1 MKERRQDMKMSEYL
15 TEIMTTI
22 PKELEESLM
31 LEHEQR
37 QNLLAAYNF
46 LIAVPH
52 VALRAMSIYPRG
64 IPERL
69 DTRIRTAVEKSRQA
83 IADYRSGQMDAK
95 ALKTAIKECR
105 AETSEIRKTLKA
117 TGAERKEG

>member
-1 MKERRQDMKMSEYL
+1 MKMSEYL

-83 IADYRSGQMDAK
+83 ISGYRSGRINAK

>member
-1 MKERRQDMKMSEYL
+1 MKMSEYL
-15 TEIMTTI
+15 TEVMTTI

-52 VALRAMSIYPRG
+52 VPLRAMSIYPRG

-69 DTRIRTAVEKSRQA
+69 GTRIRTAVVKSRRA
-83 IADYRSGQMDAK
+83 IAGYRSGQIDAK
-95 ALKTAIKECR
+95 TLKTAIKECR
-105 AETSEIRKTLKA
+105 AETSEIRKALQA
-117 TGAERKEG
+117 LEQNERRAERDGHA